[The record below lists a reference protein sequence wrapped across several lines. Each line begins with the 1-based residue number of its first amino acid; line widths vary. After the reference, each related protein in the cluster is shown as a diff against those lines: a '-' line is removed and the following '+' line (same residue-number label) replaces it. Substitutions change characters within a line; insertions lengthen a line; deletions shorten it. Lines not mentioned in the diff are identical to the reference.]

1 MTKTTGNQDMRPG
14 AADHVKPLLIDIA
27 APLGAYYLCKD
38 ALGTSTL
45 TALALS
51 SVVPAVR
58 TVAGVVRERRINA
71 LAVLILA
78 VNAVS
83 LVLSFVSGDPRLMLA
98 KDGAV
103 SSTVAVGILFSVVLG
118 KPMMSAVVKPFLVKG
133 DPAREAAWGRL
144 ASGAAAGSERFRRK
158 ERLFSVLWGGGLL
171 LECAARVAGAYTVP
185 VDTMVWL
192 GTVVVVVVLTAAF
205 LVSGGLAAEPMGRLI
220 TAETEAAA
228 TAVRQT
234 GTEEDSSLAGSIQ
247 R

>member
-1 MTKTTGNQDMRPG
+1 MTKTTGNQDRQPG

-38 ALGTSTL
+38 GLGTSTL

-58 TVAGVVRERRINA
+58 TVSGVVRERRINA

-78 VNAVS
+78 VNVVS
-83 LVLSFVSGDPRLMLA
+83 LALSLVSGDPRLMLA

-103 SSTVAVGILFSVVLG
+103 SSTVAVGILLSVALG
-118 KPMMSAVVKPFLVKG
+118 RPMMSTVVKPFLVKN
-133 DPAREAAWGRL
+133 DPAREAAWARL
-144 ASGAAAGSERFRRK
+144 VSGAAAGSERFRRK
-158 ERLFSVLWGGGLL
+158 ERLFSLLWGGGLL
-171 LECAARVAGAYTVP
+171 LECAARVAGAYTLP
-185 VDTMVWL
+185 VETMVWL

-205 LVSGGLAAEPMGRLI
+205 LVSGGLAAEPMERLI
-220 TAETEAAA
+220 TAEAESAVAVTRPTEAE
-228 TAVRQT
+228 QN
-234 GTEEDSSLAGSIQ
+234 SSLAGSTH